1 MPIESRMGPCG
12 FIFLFGLAFPTRIRG
27 EQLYVFSFDS
37 NLTGC
42 KAAIFGQHTYDMRLE
57 TFHGDSTTEFQS
69 IIEGNDSN
77 IISYQGQQA
86 FNSYSNGFYV
96 ALDPRCRSLCNPK
109 FLTLSFPRNH
119 QSYLIGDS
127 KFSVISLGGFT
138 CKAEVPKIGLYDDR
152 NVNYAIPSIL
162 IPIVIIKTCTLIMYL
177 CRRTDLLNILKRNSD
192 KASTCLNTNRTPA
205 TIRKLPKRKVGSEND
220 GIDAR
225 VIDQLIPLTAH
236 YEAVKEVQS
245 GLEFHNALR
254 DLTQM
259 QSLVLPEDNTLEL
272 DDHEWKEWIKH
283 NVYMK

>member
-1 MPIESRMGPCG
+1 MGPCG
-12 FIFLFGLAFPTRIRG
+12 FVLLVGLVFPTRIRA
-27 EQLYVFSFDS
+27 EQLYVFSFNS
-37 NLTGC
+37 NLNLAGC
-42 KAAIFGQHTYDMRLE
+42 KGAIFGQHSYDTRLE
-57 TFHGDSTTEFQS
+57 TFHGDATTEFQS

-77 IISYQGQQA
+77 IISYQGRQA
-86 FNSYSNGFYV
+86 FKSHSNGFYV

-127 KFSVISLGGFT
+127 KFSVISLGGFK
-138 CKAEVPKIGLYDDR
+138 CKVEPIKIALYDSR
-152 NVNYAIPSIL
+152 NAKYAIPWIL
-162 IPIVIIKTCTLIMYL
+162 ITIVIIKTCTLIMYL
-177 CRRTDLLNILKRNSD
+177 CRRIDLLYILNRNSD
-192 KASTCLNTNRTPA
+192 KATTCLNNTQTPA
-205 TIRKLPKRKVGSEND
+205 TNRKLPRRKLVSKNKCTGVG
-220 GIDAR
+220 
-225 VIDQLIPLTAH
+225 VIDELIPLTADCGTII
-236 YEAVKEVQS
+236 KEMQS